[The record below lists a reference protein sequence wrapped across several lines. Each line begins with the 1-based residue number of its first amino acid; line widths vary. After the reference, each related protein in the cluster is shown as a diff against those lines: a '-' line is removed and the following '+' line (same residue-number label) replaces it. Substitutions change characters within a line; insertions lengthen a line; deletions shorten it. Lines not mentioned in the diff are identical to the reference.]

1 MNDIS
6 LKLRHAKPYLWM
18 LASLSLALSAMLLGS
33 QYWAAIAV
41 CFSLLIYLKYR
52 RYLDYLKVSR
62 QTTAASEG
70 QSESYVN
77 KLESYVGELEK
88 STTELHESNEKFRRE
103 AYYDPLTQLPN
114 RKFILESIRSILEQ
128 SDSSRFAVLLLNL
141 NRFRMINESL
151 GHGTG
156 DRIIRQAAKRICE
169 TISGTDVAGHFGGD
183 EFAVVL
189 SEVEDPTRAIQIA
202 DEIAK
207 RISESVRFQNRE
219 VYTSAS
225 IGIVFASGEYKR
237 AEDILRDADIAM
249 YHAKDNKKKWV
260 IFDRTMYS
268 RTVERQQFET
278 DLRYAIVCNELELF
292 YQPIVRLD
300 DATLVGFEALVR
312 WNHPRRG
319 LISPSEFIPV
329 AESTGLI
336 APMSMQILRNAC
348 SQLATWEN
356 EYPGLGSKIMSVN
369 LSVANITDPNI
380 VSEINSVIK
389 DTGIRPSLLKIEITE
404 SAVMGDGENAIE
416 LLERIKSTGISLSI
430 DDFGTGYSN
439 LSYLHK
445 FPIDY
450 LKIDRSF
457 VSAMDNGGE
466 NEEIVKSIIALAK
479 ALRLAVIA
487 EGIET
492 NEQFQKLHEFGCEFG
507 QGYFFSRP
515 LPVSAIE
522 PMLTEGGEW
531 AGRFGDGTLLTNIDN
546 DWPVQLENTH

>member
-1 MNDIS
+1 
-6 LKLRHAKPYLWM
+6 M
-18 LASLSLALSAMLLGS
+18 LLALSVAIF
-33 QYWAAIAV
+33 AIAQLSLYWGFITL
-41 CFSLLIYLKYR
+41 CFASLIYLMYR
-52 RYLDYLKVSR
+52 RYLDDVKAGKENAQETNIR
-62 QTTAASEG
+62 EP
-70 QSESYVN
+70 ESYVD
-77 KLESYVGELEK
+77 KLEHYVRVLEK
-88 STTELHESNEKFRRE
+88 SATKLHESNEKYRRE

-114 RKFILESIRSILEQ
+114 RKFIVEAIRKVIDHPEHA
-128 SDSSRFAVLLLNL
+128 RFAVLYLNL
-141 NRFRMINESL
+141 NRFRIINESL

-156 DRIIRQAAKRICE
+156 DRIIRQVAKRISE
-169 TISGTDVAGHFGGD
+169 AIGESDIAGHFGGD

-189 SEVEDPTRAIQIA
+189 SDVGDPTRAITIA

-207 RISESVRFQNRE
+207 RIGESVRFQNRE
-219 VYTSAS
+219 VYTTAS

-249 YHAKDNKKKWV
+249 YNAKDNKKKWV
-260 IFDRTMYS
+260 IFDRTMYA

-292 YQPIVRLD
+292 YQPIVRLNG
-300 DATLVGFEALVR
+300 ASLVGFEALVR

-336 APMSMQILRNAC
+336 APMSIQLLRNAC
-348 SQLATWEN
+348 TQLATWGAAHNWHE
-356 EYPGLGSKIMSVN
+356 SKIMSVN

-380 VSEINSVIK
+380 INEIKSVID
-389 DTGIRPSLLKIEITE
+389 DTGIRPSSLKIEITE

-466 NEEIVKSIIALAK
+466 NEEIVKTIIALAK

-492 NEQFQKLHEFGCEFG
+492 KEQFQKLREFGCEFG
-507 QGYFFSRP
+507 QGYYFSRP

-522 PMLTEGGEW
+522 PLLAEDGEW
-531 AGRFGDGTLLTNIDN
+531 AGRFADEELLTNVDAE
-546 DWPVQLENTH
+546 WPIQLESTH